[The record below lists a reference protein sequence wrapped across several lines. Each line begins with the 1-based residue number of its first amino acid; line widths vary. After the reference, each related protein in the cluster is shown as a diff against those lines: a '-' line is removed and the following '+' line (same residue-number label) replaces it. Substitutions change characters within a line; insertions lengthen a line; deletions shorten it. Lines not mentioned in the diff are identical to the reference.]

1 MTDPPWV
8 LARPWVDRS
17 LPPDRPELGA
27 RGGVE
32 GAEEEARAGHAEG
45 ERAALARL
53 QLAQGEGP
61 LRRAVRLPEGGAEVR
76 GDEVEL
82 AVEEGH
88 DVRNRDRLTAAV
100 AQRIGPRLGAVR
112 PPEELGV
119 AVPAREVQ
127 DTSELQRTR
136 EGKAA
141 EDVADP
147 LRAGGRAVGGPE
159 PLLGVREREGVP
171 EQQAGAQGGERLGVE
186 RAARDDVRQPHG
198 AGGRAVGAPELGV
211 VPFLAQEVDEPLVHG
226 Q

>member
-32 GAEEEARAGHAEG
+32 GAEEGARAGHAEG

-61 LRRAVRLPEGGAEVR
+61 LRRAVRLPERGAEGR

-82 AVEEGH
+82 AGEEGQ
-88 DVRNRDRLTAAV
+88 DGRRRDRLPVAV
-100 AQRIGPRLGAVR
+100 AQRIGPRRGAVR

-119 AVPAREVQ
+119 TVRASEVDDAPELLRPRVGDQAVDGA
-127 DTSELQRTR
+127 DLQ
-136 EGKAA
+136 G
-141 EDVADP
+141 
-147 LRAGGRAVGGPE
+147 AGGRPVRGPE
-159 PLLGVREREGVP
+159 PRLRRPIESVP
-171 EQQAGAQGGERLGVE
+171 EQQAGAQGGERLGGE
-186 RAARDDVRQPHG
+186 RAPRD
-198 AGGRAVGAPELGV
+198 
-211 VPFLAQEVDEPLVHG
+211 
-226 Q
+226 